1 MMRRSLLAPEVIQT
15 SAMDCGPASLKCLLE
30 GFGMHVSY
38 GRLREACQTDVDGTS
53 IDTIEEVALELGL
66 DAEQVMTPID
76 HLLLPEAEATPAI
89 LVVRLPSGAP
99 HFIVLW
105 KRLGPVIQL
114 MDPASGRRWTTSQ
127 ELLKDVY
134 VHSSLIQVPSW
145 TAFASAPAF
154 LRVLR
159 QRCRRVGL
167 EDGGVRL
174 IDAALAEPGWRGT
187 ARLDAAVRMVE
198 SIAASGGMPRGVRTA
213 RLLDHLVSS
222 AREAGVEDE
231 TQVVPEM
238 FWCVRPAP
246 SSSEQGESLLL
257 RGAVLITVRG
267 TRAAAGKGAPGPA
280 PRSPELVAALREP
293 EARPGRELLRLAL
306 QSGVLTPSMLA
317 AGFAVAAGG
326 MAVLAILFRSMLDVG
341 AKLVLFE
348 QRLGALA
355 ALLIFLVAL
364 FLLEVPLVLGT
375 QWLGRHLEAR
385 LRMAF
390 VQKIPRLGDR
400 YLQSRPMSDMAE
412 RSHNS
417 HQLRQLPELAGRFV
431 RQVLE
436 IVLSATG
443 IIWLAPASA
452 PRALAAAAAA
462 VLVPLLLQKP
472 FTERDLRVRS
482 HAGGLTRFY
491 LDALLGLTAIRTHGA
506 ERMVRREHEGLLV
519 EWARASKSLL
529 RTGVI
534 TDVLTTLI
542 SLGFATWLFISALP
556 HMEGMSGTLLLLFW
570 ALNIP
575 ALGQEIA
582 LLARQLPRHRN
593 IVLRLLEP
601 LGALE
606 EPRAPA
612 EEVRG
617 KEPPLVE
624 DAPVALRFE
633 GVHVVA
639 AGNTILS
646 GVELDIAPGEHVA
659 VVGASGAGKS
669 TLVGLVLGW
678 HRASE
683 GRLLVDGRPL
693 SAGRLEA
700 LRRRTAWVE
709 PSVQLWNSSVIDNL
723 TYGSEALDGVG
734 RVVKAVELQRVL
746 EAMPD
751 GLQTSLGEGGAL
763 VSGGEGQRVRLGRA
777 LLRRGVRLAVLDEP
791 FRGLDRDLRRMLLA
805 RSREAWAGVTMLCI
819 THDLAETREFDRVV
833 VMHEGRILEDGAP
846 EVLAAREGSHYR
858 VLLETEEQVRQGLWA
873 SAAWRRLRMV
883 DGQVIEQEF
892 PV

>member
-1 MMRRSLLAPEVIQT
+1 
-15 SAMDCGPASLKCLLE
+15 
-30 GFGMHVSY
+30 
-38 GRLREACQTDVDGTS
+38 
-53 IDTIEEVALELGL
+53 
-66 DAEQVMTPID
+66 
-76 HLLLPEAEATPAI
+76 
-89 LVVRLPSGAP
+89 
-99 HFIVLW
+99 
-105 KRLGPVIQL
+105 
-114 MDPASGRRWTTSQ
+114 
-127 ELLKDVY
+127 
-134 VHSSLIQVPSW
+134 
-145 TAFASAPAF
+145 
-154 LRVLR
+154 
-159 QRCRRVGL
+159 
-167 EDGGVRL
+167 
-174 IDAALAEPGWRGT
+174 
-187 ARLDAAVRMVE
+187 
-198 SIAASGGMPRGVRTA
+198 
-213 RLLDHLVSS
+213 
-222 AREAGVEDE
+222 
-231 TQVVPEM
+231 
-238 FWCVRPAP
+238 
-246 SSSEQGESLLL
+246 
-257 RGAVLITVRG
+257 
-267 TRAAAGKGAPGPA
+267 
-280 PRSPELVAALREP
+280 
-293 EARPGRELLRLAL
+293 
-306 QSGVLTPSMLA
+306 
-317 AGFAVAAGG
+317 
-326 MAVLAILFRSMLDVG
+326 MLDVG
-341 AKLVLFE
+341 AKLVLFQ
-348 QRLGALA
+348 QRLGGLA
-355 ALLIFLVAL
+355 ALLAFLVAL
-364 FLLEVPLVLGT
+364 LLLEVPLVLGT

-417 HQLRQLPELAGRFV
+417 HQLRQLPELAGRFL

-436 IVLSATG
+436 IVLSAAG
-443 IIWLAPASA
+443 IIWLDPSSA

-462 VLVPLLLQKP
+462 VLAPLVLQKP
-472 FTERDLRVRS
+472 FIERDLRVRS

-519 EWARASKSLL
+519 EWARASRALL
-529 RTGVI
+529 RTGVM

-542 SLGFATWLFISALP
+542 SLGFATWLFIGALP
-556 HMEGMSGTLLLLFW
+556 HMQEMSGTLLLLFW

-617 KEPPLVE
+617 EEPPLAE

-646 GVELDIAPGEHVA
+646 DVELDIAPGEHVA

-669 TLVGLVLGW
+669 TLVGLLLGW

-693 SAGRLEA
+693 SASRLEE

-723 TYGSEALDGVG
+723 TYGSEALEGVG
-734 RVVKAVELQRVL
+734 RVIKAVELQRVL

-777 LLRRGVRLAVLDEP
+777 LLRSGIRLAVLDEP
-791 FRGLDRDLRRMLLA
+791 FRGLDRDLRRALLA

-819 THDLAETREFDRVV
+819 THDLAETRVFDRVV

-846 EVLAAREGSHYR
+846 EVLATREGSHYR
-858 VLLETEEQVRQGLWA
+858 ALLETEEQVRQGLWA

-883 DGQVIEQEF
+883 DGRIIEKEF